1 MNWFIIFI
9 TSSVGKKL
17 VMAFTGLCFVLFII
31 VHLFGNLTIFLGKES
46 FLSYVEDLH
55 RSHKYLIPLAEVFLL
70 IFGLLHIVFGLVL
83 YIQNLKARPI
93 SYNLRK
99 NAGGRTVGSGTMP
112 YTGLFLLIFISLHL
126 VRFRFVEKI
135 TQNDFTILINTFN
148 NLGYVI
154 FYILAM
160 VALGLHL
167 SHGIWSSFQTFG
179 VNHPKYNGLI
189 EKGGI
194 LLSILFAVGFASI
207 PIYIFTK
214 LS

>member
-55 RSHKYLIPLAEVFLL
+55 RSHKYLMPLAEVVLL

-83 YIQNLKARPI
+83 YIQNIKARPI

-99 NAGGRTVGSGTMP
+99 NAGGRTIGSGTMP
-112 YTGLFLLIFISLHL
+112 YTGLFLLIFICLHL
-126 VRFRFVEKI
+126 VRFRFVEKMV
-135 TQNDFTILINTFN
+135 QNDFTILINTFN

-189 EKGGI
+189 ERGGI

-207 PIYIFTK
+207 PVYIFTK